1 MPFSLQVGRLKKKC
15 VSRRTSKKTSQEV
28 SSKMAPGRV
37 MAVPPGGSKRMLELS
52 PRAPPRFTRS
62 KVMNGTANEE
72 MLKEKN
78 LSSSL
83 PLDDLFLPSDD
94 ESSRHTDVRTLAP
107 TEASNEQTSM
117 RMDLSPVASTRAM
130 TEERNMQMVLS
141 PAVHQQQP
149 NQPSLDADDDDEGKF
164 TFYCSILLFF
174 LMILMMIRVPDSV
187 DICMYH
193 FQGQ

>member
-1 MPFSLQVGRLKKKC
+1 
-15 VSRRTSKKTSQEV
+15 
-28 SSKMAPGRV
+28 
-37 MAVPPGGSKRMLELS
+37 
-52 PRAPPRFTRS
+52 
-62 KVMNGTANEE
+62 
-72 MLKEKN
+72 
-78 LSSSL
+78 
-83 PLDDLFLPSDD
+83 
-94 ESSRHTDVRTLAP
+94 
-107 TEASNEQTSM
+107 
-117 RMDLSPVASTRAM
+117 
-130 TEERNMQMVLS
+130 MQMVLS